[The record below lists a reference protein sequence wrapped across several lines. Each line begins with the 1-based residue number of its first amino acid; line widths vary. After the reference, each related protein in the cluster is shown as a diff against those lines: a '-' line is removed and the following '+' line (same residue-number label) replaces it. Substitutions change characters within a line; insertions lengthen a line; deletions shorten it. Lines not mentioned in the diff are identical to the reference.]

1 MRPFL
6 YTLVLLAVLVAC
18 VILLRSIDREDR
30 PVALVPGPRPVVESA
45 PPHEVEIAGDRYEGA
60 PVDELYAAGVEL
72 LGLWHVREATRMF
85 EHAVAADSSFYRAY
99 VKLIECYSDPL
110 VGREDSAIKAIELA
124 MANRLADADTA
135 FLIGLEH
142 LFIDRDYASAA
153 ALLGRAEKSE
163 VSHGNAAYYTA
174 LAQFKSGQIE
184 DARRNVEYL
193 FNKDETAG
201 RVIELSIRCAAA
213 DGDLGAA
220 CEQAR
225 ELARMYAEE
234 PYPYVI
240 LAMAELMSGR
250 PQAAVEF
257 CNNALVLDSRYIPA
271 ILARSNLYAA
281 QGEFE
286 AARVSFEKLLLFDD
300 PLLRALGHEG
310 GAFVD
315 LLSGRFNKGVEEMDE
330 AIRSAMLAGAV
341 RQGLS
346 LASRTV
352 GYLCELGQGDAAET
366 VVERWITGF
375 GDIPV
380 SLGKLPIQVLEG
392 EHDVAR
398 RVLVDAQSTRDWAVW
413 MGMMEI
419 DFTEMS
425 VLARI
430 GVEEYGEALEI
441 LEKSTATGASRPGTH
456 EFLRGYA
463 AFHSGDAEDAAS
475 AFTKVGRALYSLE
488 FPYHGDAVLFVRSLY
503 YLAET
508 SLAAGNESEAAQH
521 YRSFLDY
528 WDDAD
533 WDIQAIARAREK
545 LESLTPSSPN

>member
-1 MRPFL
+1 
-6 YTLVLLAVLVAC
+6 
-18 VILLRSIDREDR
+18 
-30 PVALVPGPRPVVESA
+30 VVESA
-45 PPHEVEIAGDRYEGA
+45 PPEEAEIAGDRYAGS
-60 PVDELYAAGVEL
+60 PVEELYAAGAEL

-85 EHAVAADSSFYRAY
+85 EQAVVADSSYYRAY
-99 VKLIECYSDPL
+99 VKLIECYADPL
-110 VGREDSAIKAIELA
+110 VGREDSAIRAVELA
-124 MANRLADADTA
+124 RATRLADVDTT
-135 FLIGLEH
+135 FLIGLEY
-142 LFIDRDYASAA
+142 LFVDRDYASAA
-153 ALLGRAEKSE
+153 ALLSRAEKSE
-163 VSHGNAAYYTA
+163 VSHENAGYYTA

-184 DARRNVEYL
+184 EARRNVEYL
-193 FNKDETAG
+193 LNEDETAG
-201 RVIELSIRCAAA
+201 RVVELSIRCAAA

-225 ELARMYAEE
+225 ELARMYSEE

-250 PQAAVEF
+250 PQGAVEF

-281 QGEFE
+281 DGQFA

-346 LASRTV
+346 LAAQTV
-352 GYLCELGQGDAAET
+352 GYLCELGQGDTAET

-380 SLGKLPIQVLEG
+380 SLGKLPIHVLEG
-392 EHDVAR
+392 DHDVVR
-398 RVLVDAQSTRDWAVW
+398 RVLMEAQSTRDWAVW
-413 MGMMEI
+413 MGMMSI
-419 DFTEMS
+419 DFTEIS

-430 GVEEYGEALEI
+430 GTEEYGEALEI
-441 LEKSTATGASRPGTH
+441 LARSTATGAARPGTH

-463 AFHSGDAEDAAS
+463 AFHSGEAEEAAA
-475 AFTKVGRALYSLE
+475 AFVGAGRMLYGLE

-508 SLAAGNESEAAQH
+508 SIAAGNEADAVE
-521 YRSFLDY
+521 YYGSFLDY
-528 WDDAD
+528 WGDAD

-545 LESLTPSSPN
+545 LESLAPSSSPN